1 MSDKDDQQQAEDT
14 FTMNASSD
22 EDGTEVSDDTS
33 QTADDDGT
41 AEGSQQDPADD
52 PDTFNRAYVEDLRKE
67 SAGYRTQVRELQQQ
81 LHRLKVEQSGMLADP
96 ADLAFDPEHLADPAA
111 LTAAIDALLTAKPH
125 LKARRFDPAGAAQG
139 PKTDS
144 GGDVSLVDIMRS
156 RM

>member
-1 MSDKDDQQQAEDT
+1 MSDNDEQQSEET
-14 FTMNASSD
+14 V
-22 EDGTEVSDDTS
+22 TEVSDDTS
-33 QTADDDGT
+33 QTSADDGT
-41 AEGSQQDPADD
+41 AEGAAQQDPADD
-52 PDTFNRAYVEDLRKE
+52 ADTFDRAYVEDLRKE

-111 LTAAIDALLTAKPH
+111 LTAAIDALLVAKPH

-139 PKTDS
+139 PKSNS